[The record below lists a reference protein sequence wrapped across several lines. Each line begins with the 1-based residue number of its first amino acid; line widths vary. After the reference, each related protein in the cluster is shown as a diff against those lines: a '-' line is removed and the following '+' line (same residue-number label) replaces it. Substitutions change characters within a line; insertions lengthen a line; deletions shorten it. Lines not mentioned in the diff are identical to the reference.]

1 MTFLPSH
8 DMNTEIKPKKVESL
22 ESTNMIKDLIHHTV
36 NELLDCDPI
45 VVDEISEHICSPPYI
60 SQLAQSIGFP
70 DLLQVNKPSDELI
83 AARFTLLLEY
93 CLEENEATDF

>member
-1 MTFLPSH
+1 
-8 DMNTEIKPKKVESL
+8 
-22 ESTNMIKDLIHHTV
+22 MIKGLIHHTV

-45 VVDEISEHICSPPYI
+45 VVDEIAEHICSPSYI

-70 DLLQVNKPSDELI
+70 DLLQVNKPDDELI

-93 CLEENEATDF
+93 CLEENEATDFNEVLGGLYKFFG